1 MKDSFE
7 QVIKM
12 KGQVITF
19 MYRFRAKNGEWV
31 WLRTSSFAFLN
42 PYTDEIE
49 YIVCNHSPAKS
60 TSLTGAADALQGAG
74 GAAAATAA
82 DYGRHVSAPAAAAS
96 GLDYSLPG
104 SGGRQ
109 DMYSQP
115 PVYSY
120 DPTPSPVAGYG
131 SPGLQ
136 AGSGGGG
143 RGSVGKAS
151 GSPTPPQSAAWQPSG
166 STPGPAEAYPYSSMS
181 PARWEYLQAGR
192 IKITNLVVEASVLD
206 PDPNWIR
213 IQQLCGSGSVF
224 RIQIQI
230 HTGKNRINYRQK
242 A

>member
-49 YIVCNHSPAKS
+49 YVVCTNSPAKS
-60 TSLTGAADALQGAG
+60 AGLSGGAADALSGPG
-74 GAAAATAA
+74 GAIATAA
-82 DYGRHVSAPAAAAS
+82 DYGRHVSAAGGATAAG
-96 GLDYSLPG
+96 GLDYSLAGRPG
-104 SGGRQ
+104 
-109 DMYSQP
+109 DMYSQQT

-120 DPTPSPVAGYG
+120 DPTPSPVAGGGGGYGG
-131 SPGLQ
+131 SPGL
-136 AGSGGGG
+136 SGGGG

-151 GSPTPPQSAAWQPSG
+151 GSPTPPQSAGAWQPSG

-181 PARWEYLQAGR
+181 PARYCTYLHTFGTGTLQC
-192 IKITNLVVEASVLD
+192 
-206 PDPNWIR
+206 
-213 IQQLCGSGSVF
+213 CGSESVVF
-224 RIQIQI
+224 FLLLFKGPV
-230 HTGKNRINYRQK
+230 TSFFKDK
-242 A
+242 KS

>member
-1 MKDSFE
+1 LLPHLSGKSCFEFIHSEDIGHMKDSFE

-19 MYRFRAKNGEWV
+19 MYRFRAKNSEWV

-49 YIVCNHSPAKS
+49 YIVCTHSPAKS
-60 TSLTGAADALQGAG
+60 AGLAGTADSLQGAG
-74 GAAAATAA
+74 ATAAAAAAVTAA
-82 DYGRHVSAPAAAAS
+82 DYGRHVSAAGAS
-96 GLDYSLPG
+96 ATAGGLDYSLP
-104 SGGRQ
+104 GGRQ

-136 AGSGGGG
+136 AGGSTSGGG

-151 GSPTPPQSAAWQPSG
+151 GSPTPPQSAAWQQPSG

-181 PARWEYLQAGR
+181 PARYQ
-192 IKITNLVVEASVLD
+192 
-206 PDPNWIR
+206 
-213 IQQLCGSGSVF
+213 
-224 RIQIQI
+224 
-230 HTGKNRINYRQK
+230 
-242 A
+242 

>member
-49 YIVCNHSPAKS
+49 YVVCTNSPAKS
-60 TSLTGAADALQGAG
+60 AGLTAGGSADSLQGAG
-74 GAAAATAA
+74 ATATAA
-82 DYGRHVSAPAAAAS
+82 DYGRHVSAAGVAAAAAAAG

-104 SGGRQ
+104 SGRP
-109 DMYSQP
+109 DMYSQT

-136 AGSGGGG
+136 PGSGGGG

-181 PARWEYLQAGR
+181 PAR
-192 IKITNLVVEASVLD
+192 
-206 PDPNWIR
+206 
-213 IQQLCGSGSVF
+213 
-224 RIQIQI
+224 
-230 HTGKNRINYRQK
+230 
-242 A
+242 